1 MRLRRAG
8 RLSRLPRSCVRLDVY
23 RARAVDVRNVRSL
36 YSRWR
41 NRSRR
46 RCLLLKSLHARRLAE
61 DAMDQGTVVCRMCG
75 CEMVERS
82 RFDICHWCGMA
93 MVEGSEERALA
104 EAGLLSEPEEAQ
116 WERTERIDPVQ
127 AWLDSQARERARS
140 LALEI
145 AQEQAPALSTE

>member
-1 MRLRRAG
+1 
-8 RLSRLPRSCVRLDVY
+8 
-23 RARAVDVRNVRSL
+23 
-36 YSRWR
+36 
-41 NRSRR
+41 
-46 RCLLLKSLHARRLAE
+46 
-61 DAMDQGTVVCRMCG
+61 MDQGTVVCRMCG

-82 RFDICHWCGMA
+82 RYDICHWCGMA

-116 WERTERIDPVQ
+116 WERAERLDPVQ

-145 AQEQAPALSTE
+145 AQEQAPALSTEAERLARWAAWQKQRAQEYADWLRAQEDEREAELAEVAFALEEEALELDHELSERGLDARR